1 MQHLHSIIQHF
12 HQCIYLPIHLFI
24 YSIIYLYI
32 PSIMCHVSSSIFIFS
47 YSFILSSLYSLKF
60 KSINNI
66 LNEVKDSLFCYSMKP
81 CVETMIIRR
90 SCGRRCA
97 ISRYQRW
104 TPVQIEIWIFDVRY
118 EITFISKRGY
128 IHHIHL
134 LSKEHSSPIE
144 TTFISYRDNIHHI
157 HQRNIRLLFRRHSTA
172 LQHRN

>member
-1 MQHLHSIIQHF
+1 MQHFHSIIQHF
-12 HQCIYLPIHLFI
+12 HQCKYLLIHLFI

-104 TPVQIEIWIFDVRY
+104 TPVQMEIWIFDVRY
-118 EITFISKRGY
+118 EITFHLVKRVHSSHSSPIKGTFVSY
-128 IHHIHL
+128 RDNIHL
-134 LSKEHSSPIE
+134 LSRQHSSHPSKEHSSPI
-144 TTFISYRDNIHHI
+144 
-157 HQRNIRLLFRRHSTA
+157 
-172 LQHRN
+172 